1 MFVVVLSGIVGRLLD
16 VGFARAI
23 AKEASSNG
31 IGIMQAVEVWL
42 HELDLLLERL
52 CVGKSD
58 AFKQYCIDVHAG
70 HAFLAKAQPDVL
82 DKEQGDLQQVVK
94 ALTKRAAL
102 QRSLN
107 RQRFARRVIQGWR
120 YVHISLAC
128 IALIVICIHSTIEL
142 RQMVLDFLGRG

>member
-1 MFVVVLSGIVGRLLD
+1 VFVVVLSDIVGRLLD
-16 VGFARAI
+16 VGFARVI

-70 HAFLAKAQPDVL
+70 HAFLA
-82 DKEQGDLQQVVK
+82 K